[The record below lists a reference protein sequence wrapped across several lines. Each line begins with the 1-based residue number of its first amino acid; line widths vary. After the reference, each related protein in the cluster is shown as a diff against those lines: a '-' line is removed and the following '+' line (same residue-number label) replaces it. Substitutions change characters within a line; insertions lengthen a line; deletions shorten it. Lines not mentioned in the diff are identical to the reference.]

1 MGPAPLNETCIA
13 QESETMKRTLMIA
26 AALASLAFVSAPSP
40 SQAASVGFSVRIGD
54 PYRGASLR
62 FRSEPDYVVVP
73 GTQVYY
79 VDDYYD
85 QDLYRYGGWYYVVD
99 DGYWY
104 RARSYRGP
112 FIRIDFR
119 TVPRQFAYVPT
130 NYRRH
135 WGSSSSYFRYRGGN
149 YGDRYYQGD
158 RYDQGGYRDRS
169 NRDRSYG
176 DRYRTRDRGWDNNN
190 RDGYYRTRDRNW
202 DWNRNRDQR
211 TRDNTDNRSRGDRRY
226 RDRNRGDNQDNNQDN
241 NGDQNDDQNNDGRRD
256 RGN

>member
-1 MGPAPLNETCIA
+1 
-13 QESETMKRTLMIA
+13 MKRTLMIA
-26 AALASLAFVSAPSP
+26 AALASLAFVSAPSS
-40 SQAASVGFSVRIGD
+40 SQAASVGISVRIGD
-54 PYRGASLR
+54 PYRGAALR

-85 QDLYRYGGWYYVVD
+85 RDLYRCGSWYYMVD

-119 TVPRQFAYVPT
+119 SVPRQFAYVPT
-130 NYRRH
+130 SYRRH
-135 WGSSSSYFRYRGGN
+135 WGSSSTYFRYRGGD

-158 RYDQGGYRDRS
+158 RSYRTYRT
-169 NRDRSYG
+169 RDHYYG
-176 DRYRTRDRGWDNNN
+176 DRYRNRDRDRNWDN
-190 RDGYYRTRDRNW
+190 RDGTWDNRDRSYRTRDRNW
-202 DWNRNRDQR
+202 DWNRDRDR
-211 TRDNTDNRSRGDRRY
+211 RDNDGRDGRY
-226 RDRNRGDNQDNNQDN
+226 RDRNRDDDWDD
-241 NGDQNDDQNNDGRRD
+241 GDQNDDQNDDWRRD

>member
-1 MGPAPLNETCIA
+1 
-13 QESETMKRTLMIA
+13 MKRTLMIA

-79 VDDYYD
+79 VDDYYN
-85 QDLYRYGGWYYVVD
+85 QDLYRYGGWYYMVD

-135 WGSSSSYFRYRGGN
+135 WGSSSSYFRYRGGSN
-149 YGDRYYQGD
+149 YGDQYYQD
-158 RYDQGGYRDRS
+158 RNYRDRY
-169 NRDRSYG
+169 NGDRSYG
-176 DRYRTRDRGWDNNN
+176 DRYRTRDRNWDRNDRNWDNN
-190 RDGYYRTRDRNW
+190 RDGSYRTRDRNW
-202 DWNRNRDQR
+202 DWDRNRNRDQR

-226 RDRNRGDNQDNNQDN
+226 RDHNRGDNQDN
-241 NGDQNDDQNNDGRRD
+241 NGDQNDDQNNDQNNDGRRD
-256 RGN
+256 RGNY

>member
-1 MGPAPLNETCIA
+1 
-13 QESETMKRTLMIA
+13 MKRTLMIA
-26 AALASLAFVSAPSP
+26 AALASLAFVSAPSS
-40 SQAASVGFSVRIGD
+40 SQAASVGISVRIGD
-54 PYRGASLR
+54 PYRGAALR

-85 QDLYRYGGWYYVVD
+85 RDLYRCGSWYYMVD

-119 TVPRQFAYVPT
+119 SVPRQFAYVPT
-130 NYRRH
+130 SYRRH
-135 WGSSSSYFRYRGGN
+135 WGSSSTYFRYRGGD

-158 RYDQGGYRDRS
+158 RSYRTYRT
-169 NRDRSYG
+169 RDHYYG
-176 DRYRTRDRGWDNNN
+176 DRYRNRDRNWDN
-190 RDGYYRTRDRNW
+190 RDGTWDNRDRSYRTRDRNW
-202 DWNRNRDQR
+202 DWNRDRDR
-211 TRDNTDNRSRGDRRY
+211 RDNDGRDGRY
-226 RDRNRGDNQDNNQDN
+226 RDRNRDDDWDD
-241 NGDQNDDQNNDGRRD
+241 GDQNDDQNDDWRRD

>member
-1 MGPAPLNETCIA
+1 
-13 QESETMKRTLMIA
+13 MKRTLMIA
-26 AALASLAFVSAPSP
+26 AALASLAFVSAPSS
-40 SQAASVGFSVRIGD
+40 SQAASVGISVRIGD
-54 PYRGASLR
+54 PYRGAALR

-85 QDLYRYGGWYYVVD
+85 RDLYRYGTWYYMVD

-119 TVPRQFAYVPT
+119 SVPRQFAYVPT

-135 WGSSSSYFRYRGGN
+135 WGSSSTYFRYRGGN
-149 YGDRYYQGD
+149 YGDRYNQGDRYYQGD
-158 RYDQGGYRDRS
+158 RTYRTRDRY
-169 NRDRSYG
+169 NGGYG
-176 DRYRTRDRGWDNNN
+176 DRYRN
-190 RDGYYRTRDRNW
+190 RDGNWDNRDRSTRTRDRNW
-202 DWNRNRDQR
+202 DWNRNRDR
-211 TRDNTDNRSRGDRRY
+211 RDNGDNRSGRDGRY
-226 RDRNRGDNQDNNQDN
+226 RDRNNRDDNRD
-241 NGDQNDDQNNDGRRD
+241 NGDQNDDQDQNNDGRRD

>member
-1 MGPAPLNETCIA
+1 
-13 QESETMKRTLMIA
+13 MKRTLMIA
-26 AALASLAFVSAPSP
+26 AALASLAFVSAPSS
-40 SQAASVGFSVRIGD
+40 SQAASVGISVRIGD
-54 PYRGASLR
+54 PYRGAALH

-85 QDLYRYGGWYYVVD
+85 RDLYRYGSWYYMVD

-119 TVPRQFAYVPT
+119 SVPRQFAYVPT

-135 WGSSSSYFRYRGGN
+135 WGSSSTYFRYRGGDYGDRYN
-149 YGDRYYQGD
+149 QGDRYYQGD
-158 RYDQGGYRDRS
+158 RTYRTRDRY
-169 NRDRSYG
+169 NGGYG
-176 DRYRTRDRGWDNNN
+176 DRYRN
-190 RDGYYRTRDRNW
+190 RDGNWDNRDRNWDNRDRSYRTRDRNW
-202 DWNRNRDQR
+202 DWNRNRDR
-211 TRDNTDNRSRGDRRY
+211 RDNGDNRSGRDGRY
-226 RDRNRGDNQDNNQDN
+226 RDRNNRDNNWD
-241 NGDQNDDQNNDGRRD
+241 NGDQNDDQDQNNDGRRD